1 MPFLFDICVLLMPH
15 GFRMIISS
23 SIDLK
28 WFSVQI
34 NLFYFRSRHTGKI
47 LVLWQVLSGNGCLVR
62 AFSTSYLELTILH
75 NIYLIF
81 LLNPNKISYE
91 HRLMWISVFNK
102 WFTQVIMVEN
112 AYLIKSEQF
121 ARTLLNTFCLLHSCD
136 VNIVTEYRGESLFV
150 RFVFIKSIDWYPY
163 LFTRYFKANWR
174 HITLFQ
180 SPNTVITKPMNS
192 QTLRALI
199 LRFFQ
204 TYVDSAWQYL
214 MYT

>member
-1 MPFLFDICVLLMPH
+1 MATI
-15 GFRMIISS
+15 MIISS

-81 LLNPNKISYE
+81 LLNPNKISHE
-91 HRLMWISVFNK
+91 HRLTWISVFNK

-192 QTLRALI
+192 QTLRAFI

-204 TYVDSAWQYL
+204 PYVDSAWQYL